1 MTESFIKNVGKN
13 FSDFRLGIEILPSI
27 QKKGEA
33 VRVMVASFPGPK
45 RRRRR
50 KGLVSAVRACT

>member
-13 FSDFRLGIEILPSI
+13 FSDFSLGIEILPSI

-33 VRVMVASFPGPK
+33 VRVMVALFPGPK
-45 RRRRR
+45 SRRRR